1 MSDSIFDCSNNDI
14 SGCDVSGCDASHCEI
29 ETPCIDL
36 AVIKNENIHVT
47 KKTTDCQIYLEP
59 IDIPWRD
66 FHMLFFYNNGVFT
79 PNACLVRN
87 APSYLLYISNS
98 CQTLQ
103 PGVTNGCCGEL
114 SCPQKFNLF
123 SILKREFSE
132 IADNCWSTCTKIQ
145 YNKKISKIKTLFDMN
160 LCHVECSL
168 TLDELFDTMQDQGI
182 TIDAE
187 SGLPV
192 CPTNPDNCDIIINIT
207 TQFTAVSSE
216 TPPTCKTVEIIW
228 QYRVNFDPTLLPP
241 NGHGPCS
248 NWLCGDRY
256 KLSYEL
262 SENNSICCM
271 NPDGNWHDI
280 APMPEDRSQFGMVQ
294 INNKIYVI
302 GGTTGGEIPNILD
315 SVLIYDTLN
324 NIWCTGI
331 SIPIPLKNMGCVSD
345 YCGKIYLI
353 SGETYS
359 IDSSNNIVYNLS
371 SNCYVYD
378 TVKCPPEWKQIES
391 IIKPRSYFGCV
402 HYKNYIYALGGTCE
416 FEEDGTDNNNGSNYY
431 RRSTNTI
438 EKYNIVTNSW
448 STQQNIP
455 LEYPEGDV
463 GLYNFACA
471 TKNNN
476 IYIIGG
482 LISSTCN
489 FGEVIYPPLKEVI
502 KFYINC
508 EGNIEYDSRNT
519 ITLYF
524 AGHRAI
530 TLNNIIYISGGW
542 KTDNDSSVPQ
552 DFFEISNSV
561 FEYNVESSALIDIN
575 KDTLEPRANFG
586 FININ
591 NCVYSI
597 GGDNNNWNGFSNTI
611 REGEVINITE

>member
-1 MSDSIFDCSNNDI
+1 MSDSIFDCSNNYISGCDI
-14 SGCDVSGCDASHCEI
+14 SGCDASYCEI

-79 PNACLVRN
+79 PNASLVRN

-103 PGVTNGCCGEL
+103 SGVTNGCCGEL
-114 SCPQKFNLF
+114 SCSQKFNLF

-132 IADNCWSTCTKIQ
+132 IADNCWSTCTKIN

-378 TVKCPPEWKQIES
+378 TVKCPPEWKKIES

-524 AGHRAI
+524 
-530 TLNNIIYISGGW
+530 GW
-542 KTDNDSSVPQ
+542 T
-552 DFFEISNSV
+552 
-561 FEYNVESSALIDIN
+561 
-575 KDTLEPRANFG
+575 
-586 FININ
+586 
-591 NCVYSI
+591 
-597 GGDNNNWNGFSNTI
+597 
-611 REGEVINITE
+611 